1 MAPFEN
7 GAMFGS
13 AAHLD
18 DMRSRIGKGGNGIPL
33 DRFAVDDKAHRTAL
47 FVAIAY
53 DQAVAPVHAFL
64 RSRFSTNQGEQALF
78 SIPHTCGAIRGY
90 LRNNI

>member
-53 DQAVAPVHAFL
+53 DQAVAPVHAF
-64 RSRFSTNQGEQALF
+64 RAHAFPR
-78 SIPHTCGAIRGY
+78 IREN
-90 LRNNI
+90 RNAAVITIILLLMI